1 MKKWAIS
8 IGRQGIRMVF
18 LVAAVSIV
26 TFLLMKASPVDPLQ
40 ANVGQAALGSL
51 SPEQVEKLEEY
62 WGVNTPPL
70 EQYLSWAKDF
80 IRGDMGTSLLYRQP
94 VTEVIGVKLSNSL
107 FLMIA
112 ACILSGIL
120 GVTLGILSWMN
131 RGKWID

>member
-70 EQYLSWAKDF
+70 KQYLSWAKGF

-112 ACILSGIL
+112 AWILSGF
-120 GVTLGILSWMN
+120 SA
-131 RGKWID
+131 